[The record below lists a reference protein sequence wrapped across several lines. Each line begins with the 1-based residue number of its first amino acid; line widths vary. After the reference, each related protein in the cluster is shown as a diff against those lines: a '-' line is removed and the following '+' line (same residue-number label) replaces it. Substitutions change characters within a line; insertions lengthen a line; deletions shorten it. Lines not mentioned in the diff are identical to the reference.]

1 MSRFD
6 VVEIPP
12 QLVAVVRR
20 KVPMNDLTGFFGEA
34 FGTVAAAVVGAGG
47 AIAGMPFGW
56 YHGMPTDTVD
66 VAAGFAVSGLVPGP
80 AGEVT
85 VVERAGGR
93 AAVGMHIGPYDTM
106 VTTYEALQ
114 AWMAEQAFVPCDD
127 MWEEYWSEPKGDPST
142 WQTRIVWPLA

>member
-1 MSRFD
+1 MEARCSVTAPIGRCVMSRFD

-34 FGTVAAAVVGAGG
+34 
-47 AIAGMPFGW
+47 FGW

>member
-6 VVEIPP
+6 MVEIPP

-20 KVPMNDLTGFFGEA
+20 QVPMNELSGFFGEA
-34 FGTVAAAVVGAGG
+34 FGTVAAAVTGAGG
-47 AIAGMPFGW
+47 SIVGMPFGW
-56 YHGMPTDTVD
+56 YHGMPTDKVD
-66 VAAGFAVSGLVPGP
+66 VAGGFAVSGIGPGP

-93 AAVGMHIGPYDTM
+93 AVVCMHIGPYDTM
-106 VTTYEALQ
+106 VATYEALQ
-114 AWMAEQAFVPCDD
+114 AWMAEQALMPRDD
-127 MWEEYWSEPKGDPST
+127 MWEEYMSEPTGDPST